1 MADETYPKRE
11 YGTYEINENLSLKEN
26 LAAAKAA
33 GALILKADLDR
44 YEEWI
49 AKLDA
54 RKPTLDDI
62 SDLPSTGSQLL
73 KKGSISGMRDY
84 LQALRDSAFS
94 DHVKEFDALAARV
107 QALEDAAK

>member
-1 MADETYPKRE
+1 MADEAYPKRE

-54 RKPTLDDI
+54 RKTALEDI
-62 SDLPSTGSQLL
+62 TNLPNPGITFLKRGSL
-73 KKGSISGMRDY
+73 GGMRDY
-84 LQALRDSAFS
+84 IQSASASDLTALTT
-94 DHVKEFDALAARV
+94 RV